1 MIDEAQLTDAQ
12 IAEDAILIGLIE
24 RVALNDGAA
33 VNDFYDRTVNRVYGV
48 ALRIVRNPRIAEE
61 ITSETY
67 LQIWREADRFE
78 KTRGR
83 VLGWLLVIARSRA
96 LDAYRKI
103 DPALSHPNPQ
113 ELCDESTVVHGTL
126 SEELDDLLTASREST
141 RLKTAL
147 LSLSP
152 VQRQLISLAFFKGLT
167 HAEIVQTTEIPLGTV
182 KTHIRRGL
190 IALRDQLNDDIL
202 YSDRTAA
209 PMLTKG
215 TSFE

>member
-1 MIDEAQLTDAQ
+1 MIDAANLTDAQ
-12 IAEDAILIGLIE
+12 IAEDAILVSLIE
-24 RVALNDGAA
+24 RIALNDSLAI
-33 VNDFYDRTVNRVYGV
+33 NDFYDRTVNRVYGV
-48 ALRIVRNPRIAEE
+48 ALRIVRNARIAEE

-67 LQIWREADRFE
+67 LQIWREADRFS
-78 KTRGR
+78 KDRGR

-96 LDAYRKI
+96 LDAFRKI

-113 ELCDESTVVHGTL
+113 ELGDESIIMQGTQ
-126 SEELDDLLTASREST
+126 SDDLDDLLTASREST
-141 RLKTAL
+141 RLKSAL

-167 HAEIVQTTEIPLGTV
+167 HAEIVQTTQIPLGTV

-190 IALRDQLNDDIL
+190 IALRKQLNDDIL

-209 PMLTKG
+209 MLTKG
-215 TSFE
+215 T